1 MLWSWRGTNKIG
13 FSGMIAHQSE
23 TTGNVPIVTPGQSLV
38 LYVAAAKWGGAHAE
52 VLHEHL

>member
-1 MLWSWRGTNKIG
+1 
-13 FSGMIAHQSE
+13 MIAHQSE
-23 TTGNVPIVTPGQSLV
+23 TTGNAPVVTPGQSLV